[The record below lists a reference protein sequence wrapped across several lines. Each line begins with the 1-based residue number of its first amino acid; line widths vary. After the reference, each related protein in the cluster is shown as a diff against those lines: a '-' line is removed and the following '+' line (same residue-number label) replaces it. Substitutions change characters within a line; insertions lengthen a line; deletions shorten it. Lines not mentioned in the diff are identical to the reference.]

1 MAPQLSDL
9 KRAITAR
16 IAWTVWLEALIAIC
30 LIILGAAGAL
40 LAMQSRPYLGE
51 PANDLA
57 QAPLRVITSP
67 NVPALA
73 AFIVALG
80 VGVMGAGWFIARLI
94 HWRFF
99 APVDARRVW
108 RQALFLGLLAMVLVW
123 LKINQALTL
132 PLAAVIII
140 AFALAEVYL
149 SLRSTPQSGDKA

>member
-1 MAPQLSDL
+1 MALQLSDL
-9 KRAITAR
+9 KRAITTR
-16 IAWTVWLEALIAIC
+16 IVWTVWLEALIALC
-30 LIILGAAGAL
+30 LIVLGVAGAL

-80 VGVMGAGWFIARLI
+80 VGVMGLGWFIARLI

-108 RQALFLGLLAMVLVW
+108 RQALFLGLLAMILTW

-140 AFALAEVYL
+140 AFAFAEVYL
-149 SLRSTPQSGDKA
+149 SLRGTPQSGDKA